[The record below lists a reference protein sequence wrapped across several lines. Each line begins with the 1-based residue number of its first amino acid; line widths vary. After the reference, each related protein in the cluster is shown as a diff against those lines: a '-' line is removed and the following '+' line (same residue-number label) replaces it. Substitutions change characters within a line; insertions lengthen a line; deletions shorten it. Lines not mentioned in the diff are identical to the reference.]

1 MNILLYQPATI
12 AEEDQIYLNGKLLP
26 DSLERTEMYDRIV
39 SIFKTVKS
47 KYPLVCKTNGLFV
60 VRGLFD
66 AVDEKGRK
74 LSFIFMSDSKEF
86 LEEILSVTK
95 TVGYEVA
102 PSTITYIQKFKHACK
117 IKTYLVVILLAITFL
132 ATITILCK

>member
-26 DSLERTEMYDRIV
+26 DSSERTEMYDRIV

-95 TVGYEVA
+95 TVGYEIA
-102 PSTITYIQKFKHACK
+102 PSTITYIKKFKHACK

>member
-12 AEEDQIYLNGKLLP
+12 AEEDHLYLNGKLLP
-26 DSLERTEMYDRIV
+26 DSSERTEMYDRIV

-66 AVDEKGRK
+66 AEDEKGRK
-74 LSFIFMSDSKEF
+74 LSFIFMS
-86 LEEILSVTK
+86 TK

-102 PSTITYIQKFKHACK
+102 PSTITYIQKFKYACK
-117 IKTYLVVILLAITFL
+117 IKTYLAVILLAITFL

>member
-26 DSLERTEMYDRIV
+26 DSSERTEMYDRIV

-66 AVDEKGRK
+66 AEDEKGRK

-102 PSTITYIQKFKHACK
+102 PSTITYLSFASN
-117 IKTYLVVILLAITFL
+117 Y
-132 ATITILCK
+132 

>member
-102 PSTITYIQKFKHACK
+102 PSTITYIQKFKYACK
-117 IKTYLVVILLAITFL
+117 IKTYLAVILLAITFL